1 MDYNI
6 IETYNEKKYS
16 AKIVFTDDIQNYL
29 LNGEINFTVYDL
41 LTNNY
46 IESED
51 WTDLSNTYGL
61 TAPFTS
67 SDEQIINS
75 LINNK
80 GIVIYYLPD
89 DKSLNLVMIPRCRN
103 YKNDVIGFYASTV
116 HFNAKYNDDLINVDF
131 VAKLY
136 PRIIRADGFEKYVP
150 GAEDPILPNNVERPG
165 YNFPDIY
172 SDDRKINHNI
182 IYNTRDQIYVNTT
195 TSAAEYPEVPL
206 YISKMSAYFMAE
218 YNDSFYLDLDNA
230 KSCLYN
236 DKNLTEIPINYSYNT
251 KPQVNELQ
259 VLEQQ
264 DTAGYWT
271 TVSSYNI
278 TQYIYTDKIGRYE
291 NKLFFGL
298 SAKHEDV
305 WPPIIPPDELYLP
318 DNILFTAEPKYV
330 LSDDIDTE
338 YSFTNRTPRELH
350 IDWDEGIKEEGL
362 ELTTINFDPLNS
374 HHNSFVYDQNY
385 KNALGYIIDIAYYD
399 DYDNVITE
407 TKYESDLP
415 ITGSLMTV
423 NMKDLELIDLINRD
437 DINYKKATV
446 NINFGTFIDSTLFEI
461 DPTTNNKR
469 IESYPYYIESSA
481 VSALGWRQYNEIND
495 WFKVETG
502 PTPPTP
508 EPVYDAPD
516 QITLSLI
523 PFGKKDNMTNWYEK
537 TGRVLEINMND
548 TQNIENGTEK
558 IIVNVGEHNKEFI
571 TTDDYIDV
579 TYDIYYPDTDRH
591 KTITTPVSVN
601 LESDTL
607 EIPVMIDDMVVDLRA
622 EEEASASVTIW
633 AELKLNNAEERK
645 TEIKEDY
652 NIDVDLLPGWDACDN
667 VDEPTEWTRSYEKF
681 IPRDWDWFSNYVIF
695 TQSELHLIGS
705 YIGIKSIFA
714 PYIEATNNSIIDSEI
729 FITGETENTNAID
742 FRTAINGSR
751 TLIDGTVID
760 YTSSPYQGTTDKYG
774 DELILG
780 VSALANKK
788 IHISNLHTEK
798 SLSVQNQG
806 SRIGNTGDEDG
817 YIEDLYVDIGD
828 IPSLNQLE
836 INFTG
841 TDNVMVYQG
850 QTYTF
855 DASVKSQYANL
866 DVSNFGTLV
875 FKKGTYYFKNFNAD
889 TNLVIK
895 VDSLQPGEYV
905 RIYVEN
911 NVNMSNLSKI
921 DNPNTDMLSFMIY
934 SHTGNITMAAA
945 SMDVNN
951 YGVLVAPVGEVLL
964 NNSIVWTGAIWAK
977 KVTLATN
984 SELHSFDS

>member
-41 LTNNY
+41 LTNDY
-46 IESED
+46 IESDD
-51 WTDLSNTYGL
+51 WADLSNRYGL

-89 DKSLNLVMIPRCRN
+89 DKSLNLIMIPRCKN

-136 PRIIRADGFEKYVP
+136 PRIIRADSFEKYVP
-150 GAEDPILPNNVERPG
+150 AAEDPILPNNVERPG
-165 YNFPDIY
+165 YNFPDVY
-172 SDDRKINHNI
+172 PDDRKIDHNI

-195 TSAAEYPEVPL
+195 TSAAEHPEVPL

-218 YNDSFYLDLDNA
+218 YNDSFALDLDNA

-236 DKNLTEIPINYSYNT
+236 EKNLTEIPIDYSYDM

-305 WPPIIPPDELYLP
+305 WPPIVPPHELYLP
-318 DNILFTAEPKYV
+318 DNILFTVEPKYV
-330 LSDDIDTE
+330 LSGDIDTE
-338 YSFTNRTPRELH
+338 HSFTNRTPRELH

-362 ELTTINFDPLNS
+362 ELATINFDPLNT
-374 HHNSFVYDQNY
+374 HYNTFLYDQNY
-385 KNALGYIIDIAYYD
+385 ENGLEYIISIDYYD
-399 DYDNVITE
+399 EFDNVITG
-407 TKYESDLP
+407 TVYERELP

-423 NMKDLELIDLINRD
+423 TTKDLELIDLINRN

-446 NINFGTFIDSTLFEI
+446 NINFAALVNNDLFEI

-469 IESYPYYIESSA
+469 IESYPYYIESNA
-481 VSALGWRQYNEIND
+481 VSAFGWRQYNEIND
-495 WFKVETG
+495 WFKIEIG
-502 PTPPTP
+502 PTPPP
-508 EPVYDAPD
+508 PPPVYDAPD
-516 QITLSLI
+516 QITLTLI
-523 PFGKKDNMTNWYEK
+523 PFGKKDNMTDWYEK
-537 TGRVLEINMND
+537 EDRVLEINMND
-548 TQNIENGTEK
+548 VQNIENGTEK

-571 TTDDYIDV
+571 TIQDHIDV
-579 TYDIYYPDTDRH
+579 KYDIYYPDTDRH
-591 KTITTPVSVN
+591 ETITTPVSVN
-601 LESDTL
+601 LQSGIL
-607 EIPVMIDDMVVDLRA
+607 EFPIMINDMVVDLRA
-622 EEEASASVTIW
+622 EEEKSALVTIW
-633 AELKLNNAEERK
+633 AELKLDNVEERK
-645 TEIKEDY
+645 TEIKRDY
-652 NIDVDLLPGWDACDN
+652 NIDIDLLPGWDACDN
-667 VDEPTEWTRSYEKF
+667 VDEPTEWTRIYEKF
-681 IPRDWDWFSNYVIF
+681 IPKEWDWFSDYVIF
-695 TQSELHLIGS
+695 TQSELYIDGS
-705 YIGIKSIFA
+705 YIGVKSISA
-714 PYIEATNNSIIDSEI
+714 PAIEITNNSIVDSEL
-729 FITGETENTNAID
+729 FITGNTENANAITIK
-742 FRTAINGSR
+742 TAINGR
-751 TLIDGTVID
+751 KTLIDGTVID
-760 YTSSPYQGTTDKYG
+760 YTTSPTHGTTTKYG

-780 VSALANKK
+780 VEALADKK
-788 IHISNLHTEK
+788 MHISNLHPEK
-798 SLSVQNQG
+798 SLWVQNQG
-806 SRIGNTGDEDG
+806 SRIGNTGDAEG
-817 YIEDLYVDIGD
+817 NIEELYTDIGD
-828 IPSLNQLE
+828 IPPLNQLE

-841 TDNVMVYQG
+841 TDSVMVNQG

-866 DVSNFGTLV
+866 DVSNFGTLI
-875 FKKGTYYFKNFNAD
+875 FKKGTYYFKNFNAE

-895 VDSLQPGEYV
+895 IDRLQPDEYV

-911 NVNMSNLSKI
+911 NIKISNLSKI
-921 DNPNTDMLSFMIY
+921 DNPNTDILSFMLY
-934 SHTGNITMAAA
+934 SHNGNITMAAA

-951 YGVLVAPVGEVLL
+951 YGVLVSPIGNVEL
-964 NNSIVWTGAIWAK
+964 NNNIVWTGAIWAK
-977 KVTLATN
+977 KVILAGN
-984 SELHSFDS
+984 SELHSLDS